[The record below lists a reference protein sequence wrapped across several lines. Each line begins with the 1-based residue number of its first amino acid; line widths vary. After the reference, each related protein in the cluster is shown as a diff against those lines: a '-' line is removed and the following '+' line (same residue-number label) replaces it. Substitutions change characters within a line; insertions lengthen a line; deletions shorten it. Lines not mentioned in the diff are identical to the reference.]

1 LESKTSDMS
10 KLVADMNKMA
20 DVKDSISKMGKA
32 ISEQNQKL
40 EKLANSIK
48 EMANAKAANGTVT
61 PFMPKWVKWG
71 AISLGGILFLSCTLS
86 IISVVSQFIQ

>member
-1 LESKTSDMS
+1 MS

-20 DVKDSISKMGKA
+20 DVKDSISKMGKS

-40 EKLANSIK
+40 EKLADAIK
-48 EMANAKAANGTVT
+48 EMVNAKASNGTIT

-71 AISLGGILFLSCTLS
+71 AISLGSVLFLSCMLS
-86 IISVVSQFIQ
+86 IMSVVSQFIR